1 VKHLPL
7 FFDLA
12 GRRVVVVG
20 EGAAADRR
28 ADLVRS
34 AGADVQ
40 RIVSP
45 TVQASDFRGATA
57 AFIAT
62 GDADRDAAA
71 QRAAKSAGVPVNVA
85 DLPALCDFILPA
97 IVDRDEIVV
106 AISTGGAS
114 PTLATVLRGRIEAA
128 LPERLGAVARLAATF
143 RAQVKALIAEPA
155 RRHGVS
161 LSELQLAGDTTMQR
175 VRRDRQH
182 DGAHVT
188 LEHHAP
194 VARAGQ

>member
-1 VKHLPL
+1 MSKLLRKPDAVLWVLSISQAAAMLGLNLLLRVAGLVKHLPL

-45 TVQASDFRGATA
+45 AVQPSDFRGAVA

-62 GDADRDAAA
+62 GDA
-71 QRAAKSAGVPVNVA
+71 RA
-85 DLPALCDFILPA
+85 
-97 IVDRDEIVV
+97 
-106 AISTGGAS
+106 
-114 PTLATVLRGRIEAA
+114 
-128 LPERLGAVARLAATF
+128 
-143 RAQVKALIAEPA
+143 
-155 RRHGVS
+155 
-161 LSELQLAGDTTMQR
+161 
-175 VRRDRQH
+175 
-182 DGAHVT
+182 
-188 LEHHAP
+188 
-194 VARAGQ
+194 